1 MPARDLVMSCRR
13 FALCF
18 LALLLCACSADNKP
32 AESAPEAEAASTAHA
47 ADKIAWFAG
56 SVPQAFEHALE
67 TGKPVFLYWGAQW
80 CPPCQQLK
88 ATIFRRPEFIQ
99 QTQLFV
105 PVYLDGD
112 TEQAQ
117 KYGEKFSVYGY
128 PTVIIFRPDG
138 TEITRIP
145 GGMDLERYVGVLD
158 VALNT
163 LRPVGLLV
171 ESVQAGESLDAAD
184 WRLLAYYSWGQDSGK
199 ALGEQT
205 LAQVAPVLAAACPE
219 NLADEKSHL
228 QMLALESWLGN
239 EERDTGLASQYRE
252 QLDRVLASPELSRS
266 NLDTFMYYSGDII
279 TTLAPSG
286 GAQTLRD
293 ELLVPLAAVV
303 ADASVGVLTRLDA
316 LYGWTDAQLA
326 ALPEGASLGDADL
339 AWVSGQI
346 AQAREGLDTY
356 ERHAALNTI
365 WQLYHKIGLDD
376 EARDALTEGIEVSKQ
391 PYYFMSGMAS
401 LERKAG
407 NTRDALDWYRRAW
420 DAASGPATRV
430 QWGSSYLLAQIDLS
444 PEDAGGIRDTGR
456 AVLAELAEQT
466 DGLHHRSALRMQ
478 RVSRALLDWAAAEAL
493 EAGVFDQRQAVLA
506 TLRSGMEAVCA
517 LQSERP
523 EVCDTFLVAEADTAD
538 T

>member
-1 MPARDLVMSCRR
+1 MPARDLVTPCRR
-13 FALCF
+13 FVLYF
-18 LALLLCACSADNKP
+18 LALLLCACSADKK
-32 AESAPEAEAASTAHA
+32 A
-47 ADKIAWFAG
+47 ADDAVQVDAAPATQGAHEIAWFDG

-99 QTQLFV
+99 QTRLFV

-117 KYGEKFSVYGY
+117 KYGEKFAVFGY

-163 LRPVGLLV
+163 LRPVGMLV
-171 ESVQAGESLDAAD
+171 ESVQSGEPLQPAD
-184 WRLLAYYSWGQDSGK
+184 WRLLAYYSWGQDSGQ
-199 ALGEQT
+199 ALGEET
-205 LAQVAPVLAAACPE
+205 LAQVAPLLAAACPE
-219 NLADEKSHL
+219 GLADEKSHL
-228 QMLALESWLGN
+228 QMLALESWLDDG
-239 EERDTGLASQYRE
+239 ERDMALASHYRE

-266 NLDTFMYYSGDII
+266 NLETFMYYSGDII

-293 ELLVPLAAVV
+293 ELLVPLEAAA

-316 LYGWTDAQLA
+316 LYGWADAQLA
-326 ALPEGASLGDADL
+326 VLPEDATLGAAETT
-339 AWVSGQI
+339 WVSERI
-346 AQAREGLDTY
+346 TQAREGLDPY

-376 EARDALTEGIEVSKQ
+376 EARDALAEGIEVSKQ

-407 NTRDALDWYRRAW
+407 NTRAALDWYRRAW

-444 PEDAGGIRDTGR
+444 PEDAQGIRDTAR

-466 DGLHHRSALRMQ
+466 DGLRQRSALRMQ
-478 RVSRALLDWAAAEAL
+478 RVSGALLEWAAAEAL
-493 EAGVFDQRQAVLA
+493 EAEVFEQRQALLE

-523 EVCDTFLVAEADTAD
+523 EVCDTFLVAEVDTVD